1 MANELLKVD
10 EIKNDK
16 DLYTRYG
23 LIINNPITNEV
34 IDKFKLDIEGSKKV
48 SDKEANALLGEL
60 YYSQGNYLEAFN
72 AYTKSKINTD
82 DVNGDFFG
90 GLWGK
95 LKAVLKKGQV
105 VSNKMFLDEEMAKFN
120 YFDTIIRVNGNDGNI
135 INLYE
140 RSIKKSPK
148 MVKFEENYKL
158 MYETNKQEFD
168 MCVKVKVQAAMAYC
182 RSNDKKGYEKGFK
195 LLNELFTTIE
205 DTREYITNDVANKM
219 IFYLMDKKE
228 SFDKIINT
236 YYRYIELDNENN
248 ATLNIHLGKYFFDN
262 GRYELA
268 KEHLIRTN
276 DNLSKILLA
285 KIYFN
290 ENKNDNMY
298 KVYELIKDK
307 FNYFT
312 NEDDYYMAADAYLYM
327 YYNDQN
333 LEPIDVIRVILG
345 LKEFILGNKEGKK
358 APKIKPYYLGE
369 LSDLYYYA
377 NDLINASA
385 YAKDYYAQ
393 IKDNKK
399 PVSEYEAKDD
409 LNSYHLN
416 RGRGLFVEKRFYEAY
431 EHISRLGNYDL
442 VKDEIL
448 DIIMLIVDYKTT
460 DYDARLIDK
469 FDEFVDIVRKVF
481 PKKRKKR
488 YSYLGNIYMKKCFL
502 EIDFKR
508 SYKLGKKYLG
518 KNISNMAKR
527 KNLIEFYKETKK
539 KNKEK
544 LKGKN

>member
-1 MANELLKVD
+1 MANELVKAE

-23 LIINNPITNEV
+23 LIINNPVTDEV
-34 IDKFKLDIEGSKKV
+34 VEQFKADIEASKKV

-60 YYSQGNYLEAFN
+60 YYAVGNYMEAFN

-120 YFDTIIRVNGNDGNI
+120 YFDTIIRVNGNDSNVI
-135 INLYE
+135 SLYE

-158 MYETNKQEFD
+158 MYETNKDEFD

-236 YYRYIELDNENN
+236 YYRYIELDNEAN

-268 KEHLIRTN
+268 KEHLRRTN
-276 DNLSKILLA
+276 DNQSKILLA

-298 KVYELIKDK
+298 KVYDLIKDK

-327 YYNDQN
+327 YYHDQN
-333 LEPIDVIRVILG
+333 IEPIDVIRVILG
-345 LKEFILGNKEGKK
+345 LKEFVLGNKEGKK

-369 LSDLYYYA
+369 ISDLYYYA
-377 NDLINASA
+377 NDLINAST
-385 YAKDYYAQ
+385 YAKDYYEQ

-399 PVSEYEAKDD
+399 PASEYEAKDD

-416 RGRGLFVEKRFYEAY
+416 RGRGLFIEKRFYESY
-431 EHISRLGNYDL
+431 EHISRLGNYDQ

-460 DYDARLIDK
+460 DYDARLTDK
-469 FDEFVDIVRKVF
+469 FDEFIDIVKRVF

-488 YSYLGNIYMKKCFL
+488 YTYLGNIYMKKCFL
-502 EIDFKR
+502 EIDFKK

-518 KNISNMAKR
+518 KNISNLAKR

-544 LKGKN
+544 LKGK